1 MKARDVRRRA
11 STDLGEEL
19 KKLAQQAFERRFKGQ
34 SEEKTDR
41 GFVRRTRRETARILT
56 VLRERELGLS
66 PEPAAGEK
74 E

>member
-1 MKARDVRRRA
+1 MKARDVRRRPN
-11 STDLGEEL
+11 TDLVEEL
-19 KKLAQQAFERRFKGQ
+19 KKLAQQVFERRFKGQ

-66 PEPAAGEK
+66 PEPRTGEK

>member
-11 STDLGEEL
+11 TADLHEEV
-19 KKLAQQAFERRFKGQ
+19 KKLAQQVFEHRFKGQ

-41 GFVRRTRRETARILT
+41 GFVRRTRREMARILT
-56 VLRERELGLS
+56 VLRERDLGLAAA
-66 PEPAAGEK
+66 PAAGAK